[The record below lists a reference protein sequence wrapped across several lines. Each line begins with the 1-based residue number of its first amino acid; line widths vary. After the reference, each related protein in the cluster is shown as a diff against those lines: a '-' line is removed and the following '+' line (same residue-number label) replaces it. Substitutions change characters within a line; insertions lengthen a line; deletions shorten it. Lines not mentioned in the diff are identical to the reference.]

1 MTLGETVEISLSVQ
15 SIADN
20 RTFLEQLGFKCVGEN
35 PDPANRAA
43 VLTDGVIHI
52 GLYERAFPTP
62 TITYYAP
69 DMPARITNLRDAG
82 ITIGDDNTLAD
93 PNGQRIHL
101 FHFSE
106 KMTPPTGT
114 STARMGT
121 FGEFTIP
128 TSDVKKSAA
137 FWQKYGFTQTS
148 GHDSDPYPY
157 AVMNDGL
164 LTIGLH
170 QTDTIPRQH
179 ITYFAPDM
187 IDRIAALLADGI
199 EAAWQETNAQGQI
212 NRVSLR
218 APGGQLFYLFEE

>member
-1 MTLGETVEISLSVQ
+1 MILGETVEISLSVQ
-15 SIADN
+15 SIGDN
-20 RTFLEQLGFKCVGEN
+20 RTFLEQLGFQCVGEN

-69 DMPARITNLRDAG
+69 DMARRITKLRQAG
-82 ITIGDDNTLAD
+82 LAIGDDNTFAD

-101 FHFSE
+101 YPFSQNR
-106 KMTPPTGT
+106 TPPTGT

-128 TSDVKKSAA
+128 TNDVKKSAA
-137 FWQKYGFTQTS
+137 FWQKLGFTQTS
-148 GHDSDPYPY
+148 GHDSNPYPY
-157 AVMNDGL
+157 AVMSDGL

-170 QTDTIPRQH
+170 QIGTIPRQH

-199 EAAWQETNAQGQI
+199 EAAWQETNAHGQI
-212 NRVSLR
+212 DRVSLQ